1 MFVVEVNELK
11 AQMKRMEEMVKMKN
25 SKIQELTLQVEK
37 LNNGSGGGKAA
48 SGKNESPVNGGKVAA
63 GKTSGK

>member
-1 MFVVEVNELK
+1 MFIVEVNELK

-37 LNNGSGGGKAA
+37 MNNSSGKAA
-48 SGKNESPVNGGKVAA
+48 GGKNESPVNGGKVAA
-63 GKTSGK
+63 GKMSGK